1 MYFGHGAYGV
11 VSAAQ
16 IYYGKPLSQLT
27 LAESAMLAAHLQ
39 SPAFVNAIT
48 SPQIAKKRRDS
59 ILLKMKKADK
69 ITAAEYN
76 QAIAAALTASP
87 HKALSLSSVDA
98 PYFLA
103 MIRHKLIKTYGADV
117 LKKSYTIRTTLDS
130 RMQEAARKSLMIG
143 ILQYARRQ
151 GYIGPI
157 KFLGAYRKGNDIVW
171 EKVLRKLPHESLLVP
186 GAVVSVKDKSI
197 VVMLSDGRRVTVAW
211 GGLSWARRRIPLAA
225 TEDKREH
232 SDLAYKLGPKPQKAA
247 DVATI
252 GDVIWLQNEHG
263 VWWLSEKSNIQGA
276 IVTLSARSGAVLALV
291 GGSSYQHSQ
300 FNRVTQMKRQI
311 GSAGKPFF
319 YSAALD
325 KGFTMATMMDDKPIE
340 KKIMMG

>member
-76 QAIAAALTASP
+76 QAVAAALTASP

-117 LKKSYTIRTTLDS
+117 LKKSYTIQTTLDS
-130 RMQEAARKSLMIG
+130 QMQTMARQKLIQSMVQYSVRHGYRGPEKNLMK
-143 ILQYARRQ
+143 ILKIMLQC
-151 GYIGPI
+151 G
-157 KFLGAYRKGNDIVW
+157 
-171 EKVLRKLPHESLLVP
+171 
-186 GAVVSVKDKSI
+186 KSI
-197 VVMLSDGRRVTVAW
+197 TKCA
-211 GGLSWARRRIPLAA
+211 
-225 TEDKREH
+225 
-232 SDLAYKLGPKPQKAA
+232 
-247 DVATI
+247 
-252 GDVIWLQNEHG
+252 
-263 VWWLSEKSNIQGA
+263 
-276 IVTLSARSGAVLALV
+276 
-291 GGSSYQHSQ
+291 
-300 FNRVTQMKRQI
+300 
-311 GSAGKPFF
+311 
-319 YSAALD
+319 
-325 KGFTMATMMDDKPIE
+325 
-340 KKIMMG
+340 